1 MEILPDDCQRLIWK
15 KVYDSCL
22 QDMMKEVCVWCHILH
37 MNFDCQY
44 DDEGTGGIYPHV
56 YHWEYFDRY
65 YDMMEK
71 HNITDEIEQLRYSSP
86 DFNRLVD
93 LIEEDNGIVEGLFCW

>member
-1 MEILPDDCQRLIWK
+1 
-15 KVYDSCL
+15 
-22 QDMMKEVCVWCHILH
+22 MMKEVCVWYYILD
-37 MNFDCQY
+37 MIFDCQY
-44 DDEGTGGIYPHV
+44 DDEGTGGIYSHV

-71 HNITDEIEQLRYSSP
+71 HNITDDEIDEIEQLRYSSP

-93 LIEEDNGIVEGLFCW
+93 LIEEDNGIVEGLF